1 MVSHCSSDLVKRRI
15 SAEFECVDG
24 HSDFSERKGHN
35 FATLPEKFKKVKGGE
50 RTKSQFRKK
59 FQSPVAKKPRSNHG
73 YLGLLKLGQVPTHNM
88 MPRV

>member
-1 MVSHCSSDLVKRRI
+1 MINYIHAHTHIHTHTSFCRWFLICSSDLVKRRI

-35 FATLPEKFKKVKGGE
+35 FATLPEKFKKVNGGE

-59 FQSPVAKKPRSNHG
+59 FQKMN
-73 YLGLLKLGQVPTHNM
+73 
-88 MPRV
+88 